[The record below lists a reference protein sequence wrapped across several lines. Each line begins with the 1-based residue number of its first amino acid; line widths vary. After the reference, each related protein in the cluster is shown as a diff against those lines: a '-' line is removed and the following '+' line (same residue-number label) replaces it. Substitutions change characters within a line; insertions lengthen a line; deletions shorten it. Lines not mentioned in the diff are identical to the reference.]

1 MLKIFSL
8 MLSPL
13 LLFSQTLFTQETIQE
28 YLNESNPYYYAS
40 IAKEAVS
47 RENENIFKSAFDT
60 QFNMKYDTKRYPTT
74 EGDYKQV
81 DLTKAIGN
89 GMEFSVAYRSAQGTQ
104 EYNNIKTGEEGEV
117 YTSVNIPVLSL
128 INNTSK
134 NELDLQV
141 AQLKTKELSQG
152 SKKKI
157 LKLYLLTSKIYFE
170 LLLNRSIYLTEED
183 LLNKAELNYEFIAKE
198 VRGGKRAKIALI
210 DVQSQIINRKQ
221 RLLSAKN
228 RYQTMENTFLKY
240 LNISKETFYK
250 RYTLASIKIE
260 EGKDE
265 ELYVGAQEIAL
276 KNRPEFQEIEYLLDK
291 VDLQSQHNDISKYPK
306 FDIRLNGVYDL
317 AYKENGYKVAMAFN
331 FPLERS
337 DYKGR
342 EESYK
347 KEKILLQN
355 SKLTIK
361 NDIQVNIRNIIQKA
375 SLQKQN
381 IQLADE
387 EISLV
392 EQLESAER
400 RRYQEGLSSLLFV
413 NQREILSLK
422 AQQKLLHYYFEL
434 QLLHLQL
441 KYELG
446 ILLQKS

>member
-1 MLKIFSL
+1 MLRISSFL
-8 MLSPL
+8 FSPL

-28 YLNESNPYYYAS
+28 YLVESNPYYYAS

-47 RENENIFKSAFDT
+47 RERENVFQSAFDT

-74 EGDYKQV
+74 EGDYRQV

-89 GMEFSVAYRSAQGTQ
+89 GMEFSVAYRDAQGTQ
-104 EYNNIKTGEEGEV
+104 EYNNIKTGQEGEV

-170 LLLNRSIYLTEED
+170 LLLNRSVYLTEKD
-183 LLNKAELNYEFIAKE
+183 LLNKAKLNYEFIAKE

-221 RLLSAKN
+221 RLLSAEN
-228 RYQTMENTFLKY
+228 RYQNLENTFLKY

-250 RYTLASIKIE
+250 RYTLPSIKIE

-265 ELYVGAQEIAL
+265 ELYLGAQEIAL

-291 VDLQSQHNDISKYPK
+291 VDLQSQYNDISKYPK

-342 EESYK
+342 NESYK

>member
-1 MLKIFSL
+1 

-47 RENENIFKSAFDT
+47 REKENVFQSAFDT

-74 EGDYKQV
+74 EGDYRQV

-89 GMEFSVAYRSAQGTQ
+89 GMEFSVAYRDAQGTQ
-104 EYNNIKTGEEGEV
+104 EYNNIKTGEEGEI

-157 LKLYLLTSKIYFE
+157 LKLYFITSKIYFE
-170 LLLNRSIYLTEED
+170 LLFNRGVYLTEKD
-183 LLNKAELNYEFIAKE
+183 LLNKAELNYDFIAKE

-210 DVQSQIINRKQ
+210 DVKSQIINRKQ

-228 RYQTMENTFLKY
+228 RYQNLENTFLKY

-250 RYTLASIKIE
+250 QYTLPSIKIE
-260 EGKDE
+260 EGKDK

-291 VDLQSQHNDISKYPK
+291 VDLQSQYNDISKYPK

-337 DYKGR
+337 DYKGKD
-342 EESYK
+342 ESYK

-361 NDIQVNIRNIIQKA
+361 NDIQVNIKNIIQKA

>member
-47 RENENIFKSAFDT
+47 REKENVFQSAFDT

-74 EGDYKQV
+74 EGDYRQV

-89 GMEFSVAYRSAQGTQ
+89 GMEFSVAYRDAQGTQ
-104 EYNNIKTGEEGEV
+104 EYNNIKTGEEGEI

-157 LKLYLLTSKIYFE
+157 LKLYFITSKIYFE
-170 LLLNRSIYLTEED
+170 LLFNRGVYLTEKD
-183 LLNKAELNYEFIAKE
+183 LLNKAELNYDFIAKE

-210 DVQSQIINRKQ
+210 DVKSQIINRKQ

-228 RYQTMENTFLKY
+228 RYQNLENTFLKY

-250 RYTLASIKIE
+250 QYTLPSIKIE
-260 EGKDE
+260 EGKDK

-291 VDLQSQHNDISKYPK
+291 VDLQSQYNDISKYPK

-337 DYKGR
+337 DYKGKD
-342 EESYK
+342 ESYK

-361 NDIQVNIRNIIQKA
+361 NDIQVNIKNIIQKA